1 MPVVRKAVREHWA
14 RSFSLVHSFENNQGS
29 YDTVRTPDTARG
41 RTWVI
46 QYKLHSSAGASTTY
60 ISLHRL
66 TFAILRSYAEQFK
79 VRTELIL
86 LRKHIDFYVT
96 TSKLGNLAAITNI
109 LQQDSRARFPLFG
122 IILERYQSV
131 NTLKF
136 SACCERL
143 KSTKCIMQ
151 VGYHPIWLL
160 LFGLILLASTAN
172 PLFKRE
178 SDSCKSCHRRWLMG
192 CEKVAIIAVPLSSK
206 SSGLW
211 GSADQR

>member
-122 IILERYQSV
+122 IIHREISIGQHTKVLGMLRTFEIDQVHYASRLSSYMA
-131 NTLKF
+131 
-136 SACCERL
+136 SAFWTDIVGLDR
-143 KSTKCIMQ
+143 KSTIQ
-151 VGYHPIWLL
+151 EGI
-160 LFGLILLASTAN
+160 
-172 PLFKRE
+172 
-178 SDSCKSCHRRWLMG
+178 
-192 CEKVAIIAVPLSSK
+192 
-206 SSGLW
+206 
-211 GSADQR
+211 